1 MVLTKDPV
9 PVPSVVCLSETVGF
23 GDALQTTPRAVTDAP
38 PSAVTW
44 PPAVAVVEVIP
55 ETELVVTVGGVG
67 TVGVVVSGGCV
78 DVSEHPTTNSTARA
92 PPNSVFNQERFIS
105 PSS

>member
-1 MVLTKDPV
+1 MELTKDPV
-9 PVPSVVCLSETVGF
+9 PVPSVVWSFATVGF

-55 ETELVVTVGGVG
+55 VTELVVTVGGVG
-67 TVGVVVSGGCV
+67 TAGVMVSGGCV
-78 DVSEHPTTNSTARA
+78 DESEHPATHSAARA

-105 PSS
+105 PSG